1 MRDTRSATGVCASW
15 HARAVAL
22 ALAIVLAFIFLGWPW
37 NLLAILGGLA
47 IETVELT
54 WGLSLARRWK
64 PKTGAEAMIGEEAE
78 VVAACRPIGDVRVR
92 GELWRARCDEGA
104 DVGETVRIEKI
115 DGLTLAVVRTSPG
128 S

>member
-1 MRDTRSATGVCASW
+1 
-15 HARAVAL
+15 VAL
-22 ALAIVLAFIFLGWPW
+22 ALALVLALIFLDWPW

-47 IETVELT
+47 IETGELT

-64 PKTGAEAMIGEEAE
+64 AKTGAEAMIGEEAE
-78 VVAACRPIGDVRVR
+78 VVVACRPLGNVRVR
-92 GELWRARCDEGA
+92 GELWQARCDEGA
-104 DVGETVRIEKI
+104 DVGETVRIERI